1 MRTRRCGAKFC
12 LYLAAI
18 SGISGVLMGNGLSS
32 FKTVFAAM
40 TLFFQDRFRGND
52 LKKED
57 YVFLLDAGAFRKKC
71 SDLGQ

>member
-1 MRTRRCGAKFC
+1 
-12 LYLAAI
+12 
-18 SGISGVLMGNGLSS
+18 MGNGLSS

-40 TLFFQDRFRGND
+40 ALFFQDRFRGND